1 VSLAAAFIKK
11 YPQLFEEKKMTPSTC
26 LQNIL
31 RSQCLEQ
38 FDGRPLYS
46 YRLSDNQYLELKQVL
61 LTSRLNKDSLQN
73 WDTCFVL
80 FASEWWKR
88 NYIND
93 FSFAGICNELN
104 LKIDQQTRSSIIE
117 SGIKRLRRRI
127 YQYNDGARN
136 FLGTIALEAGIP
148 TKTLEQNG
156 WLSKL
161 MKKLYAEYV
170 AISASS
176 ASFSDSFKL
185 NAETLN
191 IPQTFRQD
199 VFSDLLERTIKEL
212 IRLKRKY
219 SLEERSNPIE
229 YLDATDLNWR
239 NTFPIQVETK
249 EGSNF
254 LNNLLREIASIHE
267 PTKYPISFD
276 RFLDCQRNTW
286 AIKAK
291 LNLPAKSIFLADL
304 QIISTDAVAKF
315 ENTAKV
321 IVELVGRCGFKKNLG
336 YATIGRRG
344 EDRKL
349 VIELPKPNDL
359 EIPADSITGKF
370 DLHLSSQ
377 GERLAVLPAGEEL
390 AGNAPWVFANVDGRY
405 LLKAQSSFKSS
416 ATTLMVVV
424 NKDFKIKSG
433 EASYVDNYAGWA
445 RIFQVD
451 SEAVFGRNDEERFRL
466 TAKSGVDD
474 KVKHEIYGL
483 PIPEYINSNRTR
495 VFVGHPKMFA
505 VDQETL
511 EKKPV
516 TPEVKAQN
524 DNALWSQLDAKALGY
539 MNLRVRS
546 SGGDTLFLS
555 NVFILPQGFEVKL
568 YGDSKLAT
576 NGRVELR
583 NAKPF
588 EIQVMS
594 NEIKPI
600 IDSTDDGYRIT
611 LTSIASTPPT
621 NITLRLFRQGLG
633 EIILDIPF
641 PSSGVQILDKDGITI
656 KRSGIVY
663 LSQLHGIRIRLY
675 NNSNLNER
683 FIIQLRVIDNGIG
696 SNESKDLY
704 FKQVKENLGF
714 VTEISL
720 TGLREEMNKLFAVI
734 SQPDKAIALEVFDR
748 QGILRGAIQIKQ
760 YSIDFDEKLIT
771 DDGYLELTPWDQSFD
786 LNAFRAFRFDEQ
798 NQSLK
803 PKRLE
808 ASDSTSVDKIR
819 FSCASNFGSDGTWFV
834 YPSHQSSLAFR
845 PFTRIIGEV
854 KNHEDEIFS
863 LSEAAFI
870 RDQTIRISRLRAYV
884 KGLAGDYGH
893 PDWMEIHWLW
903 EHTNHLPMGFLDVW
917 RAFEK
922 NDLGIC
928 ALYFQTDLRTGPLNR
943 LMSEFPILVETIDF
957 ELWLRAAKAYLTYW
971 TEKTDVNTAKL
982 LTEKKIND
990 LGDVLNRNN
999 LCMFLKREILGIT
1012 DGNFKIEAALL
1023 GSLIKFDYEQLTKS
1037 LNPDTCPQFLIKEIN
1052 HAFQALPEWLRVL
1065 IPKVTF
1071 NNYIPV
1077 VYLPALLAYKSIY
1090 PDGAYPSELK
1100 PAQFYKIR
1108 KLIEV
1113 DEGWLH
1119 KTYDALQGFCLNM
1132 KR

>member
-1 VSLAAAFIKK
+1 
-11 YPQLFEEKKMTPSTC
+11 MTPSNC
-26 LQNIL
+26 LHKIL
-31 RSQCLEQ
+31 LRKGLEK

-161 MKKLYAEYV
+161 IKKLYAEYV

-267 PTKYPISFD
+267 PAKYPISFD
-276 RFLDCQRNTW
+276 RFLDCQRSTW
-286 AIKAK
+286 AIKAR

-304 QIISTDAVAKF
+304 QITSTEAVAKF

-321 IVELVGRCGFKKNLG
+321 VVELVGSSGFKKNIG

-433 EASYVDNYAGWA
+433 EASYLDNYAGWA
-445 RIFQVD
+445 KIFQVD
-451 SEAVFGRNDEERFRL
+451 SEAVFARNHEERFRL

-483 PIPEYINSNRTR
+483 PIPEYISSNRMR

-568 YGDSKLAT
+568 YGDNKLAT
-576 NGRVELR
+576 NGRVELK
-583 NAKPF
+583 NCKPF

-594 NEIKPI
+594 NEIESI
-600 IDSTDDGYRIT
+600 IDNTENGYRIT
-611 LTSIASTPPT
+611 LASLETTPPS
-621 NITLRLFRQGLG
+621 NITVRLFKPALG
-633 EIILDIPF
+633 EIRLDIPF
-641 PSSGVQILDKDGITI
+641 PSSGVQIFDKNGNVINRAD
-656 KRSGIVY
+656 IVY

-683 FIIQLRVIDNGIG
+683 FIVQLRVIDNGIG

-704 FKQVKENLGF
+704 FKQIKENLGY

-720 TGLREEMNKLFAVI
+720 TGLREEINKLFSVI
-734 SQPDKAIALEVFDR
+734 SQPDKTIALEVLDR
-748 QGILRGAIQIKQ
+748 QGVLKGAIQIKQ
-760 YSIDFDEKLIT
+760 YSIDFDKRRIT
-771 DDGYLELTPWDQSFD
+771 DDGYLELTPWNESFD
-786 LNAFRAFRFDEQ
+786 ANSFRAFRFDH
-798 NQSLK
+798 NNHGSK
-803 PKRLE
+803 PKALE
-808 ASDSTSVDKIR
+808 LGDTTNEGRIQ
-819 FSCASNFGSDGTWFV
+819 FPWTSNFNFGGTWFV

-845 PFTRIIGEV
+845 PFTLPFGEV
-854 KNHEDEIFS
+854 VDREDDIES
-863 LSEAAFI
+863 LREAALI
-870 RDQTIRISRLRAYV
+870 RDTTTRISKLSTFV
-884 KGLAGDYGH
+884 KILAKDYGH
-893 PDWMEIHWLW
+893 HDWKEIYWLW
-903 EHTNHLPMGFLDVW
+903 ENTNHLPMGFLDIW
-917 RAFEK
+917 SAFAK
-922 NDLGIC
+922 SPVGIC
-928 ALYFQTDLRTGPLNR
+928 SIYFQTDLGTGPLNR
-943 LMSEFPILVETIDF
+943 LMSEYPILIEAIDF
-957 ELWLRAAKAYLTYW
+957 ELWMASAKTFLDYW
-971 TEKTDVNTAKL
+971 TEKTDHITAKL
-982 LTEKKIND
+982 LTEKKITD
-990 LGDVLNRNN
+990 LGEILNRRT
-999 LCMFLKREILGIT
+999 LSTFLKNDILETTTNNNMIT
-1012 DGNFKIEAALL
+1012 ADLL
-1023 GSLIKFDYEQLTKS
+1023 RMQIIKPLYEELIIR
-1037 LNPDTCPQFLIKEIN
+1037 LNPDTCPQFLIKEISS
-1052 HAFQALPEWLRVL
+1052 AFQSLPEWLKVL
-1065 IPKVTF
+1065 IPIVTF

-1077 VYLPALLAYKSIY
+1077 VYLPGLLAYKSIY

-1100 PAQFYKIR
+1100 PAQLYKIR

-1113 DEGWLH
+1113 DEEWFH
-1119 KTYDALQGFCLNM
+1119 ETYDALQGFCLNM
-1132 KR
+1132 KRTIK